1 MAAADTQK
9 VGGLCQRFAVG
20 RYDKVTLLDA
30 GFLTG
35 SASHDLHAE
44 KSSLAFFCRV
54 VNVLQL
60 NA

>member
-30 GFLTG
+30 GLVAG
-35 SASHDLHAE
+35 AAGRDVHHAQ
-44 KSSLAFFCRV
+44 SGLA
-54 VNVLQL
+54 
-60 NA
+60 AI